1 MSPDVVWSILA
12 IVVMLV
18 GLAGII
24 IPVIPGLLVIWA
36 TALIYGFA
44 VGWDAVG
51 VTVMVLLTVIV
62 IVSIVTGI
70 LLPKREADEAGASR
84 LSQYGAI
91 VGAIIGF
98 FTIPVVGVFVGALIG
113 ILTVELL
120 AKGNWDEAWTATI
133 GLAKGLGLSVVID
146 LLLGMVMISAW
157 SIWAATVLF

>member
-1 MSPDVVWSILA
+1 MEPDIVWSIIA

-24 IPVIPGLLVIWA
+24 IPVLPGLLLIWL

-44 VGWDAVG
+44 VGYDAVG
-51 VTVMVLLTVIV
+51 IAVMILLTVIV
-62 IVSIVTGI
+62 IASLIVGFV
-70 LLPKREADEAGASR
+70 LPKREAEQAGASR

-91 VGAIIGF
+91 VGAIVGF

-113 ILTVELL
+113 ILTVELM

-133 GLAKGLGLSVVID
+133 GLAKGLGISVVID
-146 LLLGMVMISAW
+146 LFLGMVMISAW
-157 SIWAATVLF
+157 SVWAATVLL